1 MVPSSLRPAAP
12 RAAGRSGASRSG
24 WASPLGATTLVMLGT
39 LAVPAVAGAVLWR
52 TAADRPDPSAVL
64 RGPTAEHLLGTDR
77 LGRDLLARLLAA
89 TWPSLLP
96 AVAATLLGAAA
107 GITLGALTA
116 VVGGRARRLLGALIN
131 LLLAFPALLVA
142 MFFAALFGAGA
153 DGAVCALA
161 VACAPGFARIT
172 QTLAATV
179 AGTDFMAAA
188 RVLGL
193 RRHRLL
199 LRHVLPHIAEPLVLN
214 TTVAAGS
221 ALVALSGLSF
231 LGLGAQPPSYDW
243 GLLLSQGLDR
253 IYTEPLPAVAPGIA
267 IAFAAV
273 AFQLLGEVLAGAAA
287 RRARPRQPEEPTAHP
302 ARAGRPAAAD
312 HVLEVEDLRVVLPA
326 TDRVVRPVRGVT
338 LALRRGEMVGL
349 VGESGSG
356 KSLTA
361 LAIADLLPD
370 GARATWGT
378 HRFLGADAGSSSR
391 GERRRRLATG
401 MAMIFQNPASAFNPS
416 LRIGTQMTEAVRAH
430 HGTPR
435 AQAVEQALAAL
446 QRVALPGG
454 RRLLRS
460 RPFQLSGGQRQ
471 RVAIAAASM
480 MRPALIV
487 ADEPT
492 TALDVTVQRQIMDL
506 LRRIRRDDATA
517 ILFISHDIALVADA
531 CDRVLVMYGGTIV
544 ENLPARE
551 LAAGARHPYTRML
564 VASVPDLAADRDRPL
579 RTIEGGPPDPCATAP
594 GCPFHDRC
602 PHRLDRCAVESPVLS
617 PLGPEHEVACW
628 GPLPPAPFR
637 GQRVTEAA
645 ATEAAETGM
654 TETDVTETDV
664 VEKEEAEK

>member
-1 MVPSSLRPAAP
+1 MALSSPSPLTP
-12 RAAGRSGASRSG
+12 RATADRSRATRSG
-24 WASPLGATTLVMLGT
+24 WSAPMGVITLVMLGS
-39 LAVPAVAGAVLWR
+39 LVVLAVAGAVLWGQ
-52 TAADRPDPSAVL
+52 AAERPDPSAVL
-64 RGPTAEHLLGTDR
+64 RAPSASHLLGTDH

-89 TWPSLLP
+89 TWLSLLL
-96 AVAATLLGAAA
+96 AVAATLLGATA

-142 MFFAALFGAGA
+142 MFFAALFSAGAG
-153 DGAVCALA
+153 GAVFALA

-172 QTLAATV
+172 QTLAAKV

-199 LRHVLPHIAEPLVLN
+199 LRHVLPHIAEPLMLN
-214 TTVAAGS
+214 TTVATGS

-231 LGLGAQPPSYDW
+231 LGLGVQPPSYDW

-267 IAFAAV
+267 IVYAAV
-273 AFQLLGEVLAGAAA
+273 AFQLLGEMLAGAAA
-287 RRARPRQPEEPTAHP
+287 RRARPRQPEEPTLHP
-302 ARAGRPAAAD
+302 ARMGVPEAAD
-312 HVLEVEDLRVVLPA
+312 HVLEVEDLRVALPTA
-326 TDRVVRPVRGVT
+326 EGVVRPVRGVT

-361 LAIADLLPD
+361 LAIADLLPQ
-370 GARATWGT
+370 GACATWGT
-378 HRFLGADAGSSSR
+378 HRFLGADADSLSR
-391 GERRRRLATG
+391 GERRRQLATG

-430 HGTPR
+430 HRTPR
-435 AQAVEQALAAL
+435 AAAVEQTLAQL

-471 RVAIAAASM
+471 RVAIAAASI
-480 MRPALIV
+480 MRPDLIV

-492 TALDVTVQRQIMDL
+492 TALDVTVQRQIVDL
-506 LRRIRRDDATA
+506 LRRVRRDDGTA

-531 CDRVLVMYGGTIV
+531 CDRVLVMYGGMIV

-551 LAAGARHPYTRML
+551 LATGARHPYTRML
-564 VASVPDLAADRDRPL
+564 VASVPDLAADRDQPL
-579 RTIEGGPPDPCATAP
+579 HTIEGGPPDPRGTAP

-602 PHRLDRCAVESPVLS
+602 PHRVDRCAVESPVLS
-617 PLGPEHEVACW
+617 PLDPEHEVACW
-628 GPLPPAPFR
+628 QPLAPAQFH
-637 GQRVTEAA
+637 GQR
-645 ATEAAETGM
+645 ET
-654 TETDVTETDV
+654 
-664 VEKEEAEK
+664 EEAEQ